1 MASILR
7 LVKERFANRPD
18 SEHGQAIVRLVI
30 ACLIVAYLL
39 GLQGFE
45 RDSHATQ
52 TMLWVMLGESV
63 VGLGLTAAIVW
74 RPGVSHLRRWIGM
87 IADYSTLA
95 ALMSLDA
102 PSLAPLYVIVLWVTI
117 GNGLRYGTTYLYT
130 AAGLAAVSFLAVILG
145 NAYWNGQPYLSAG
158 LWLGLVAIPAYLS
171 SLLRSLQNA
180 TLAARRANE
189 AKSRFLAN
197 MSHELRTP
205 LNGIIGMAEL
215 MHGTRLAPE
224 QREYADVIHTSAQSL
239 LLLVNDVLDISAIEA
254 GKLQRR
260 DVDFNLQEVA
270 KRLQKMMQPLA
281 AAKGLT
287 FKVEVAADVPVRLHG
302 DSALLTQVLLN
313 LLHNAVKFT
322 ECGEVSLQVRLSSA
336 PAGEAGRGKDGERQV
351 RLRFSVRDT
360 GIGVP
365 EQDQERIF
373 QAFEQV
379 DNGPTRRFGGTGLG
393 TTIAKTLTQLIGG
406 QIGVESNPGGGSH
419 FWIDLP
425 LLLED
430 GLGDRA
436 DAAYAADDKVIS
448 FEDPFLR
455 HKTRVRSLRVLIAD
469 DQAANR
475 TVLTRILE
483 RAGHRVSAAND
494 GEQALDQLESGQF
507 DLAVL
512 DMHMPGLTGLDVIRQ
527 LRFMQAGGARRTPTI
542 VLSADAT
549 LQASEAA
556 NQAGAMAFLTKPIVV
571 GKLLET
577 IAEVVDSQKLPA
589 VRAISDVAR
598 PVTNPAVLAELAE
611 MGLGAQFLHDFVEQC
626 LEDANGCQREL
637 AKAGEAG
644 RWDEFREI
652 AHAYKGVAENLGAH
666 SIAERCSQL
675 MRAGDE
681 MLQRER
687 AKAVNELAAQLNAVT
702 ELSREEVARLSRNS
716 GARGKDVPDVS

>member
-7 LVKERFANRPD
+7 VVKERLSNRPD
-18 SEHGQAIVRLVI
+18 SEHGQALVRLVI

-39 GLQGFE
+39 GLRAFDQA
-45 RDSHATQ
+45 SVATQ
-52 TMLWVMLGESV
+52 TMLWVMSAESV
-63 VGLGLTAAIVW
+63 VGLGLMAAIVRW
-74 RPGVSHLRRWIGM
+74 PGVSHLRRWIGM
-87 IADYSTLA
+87 LADYSTLA
-95 ALMSLDA
+95 MLMSLDA

-130 AAGLAAVSFLAVILG
+130 AASLAGASFLAVVLK
-145 NAYWNGQPYLSAG
+145 NDYWRGQPYLSTG

-171 SLLRSLQNA
+171 SLLRSLQKA
-180 TLAARRANE
+180 TEDARRANE

-224 QREYADVIHTSAQSL
+224 QREYADVIHASAQSL

-260 DVDFNLQEVA
+260 DIDFNLQEVM
-270 KRLQKMMQPLA
+270 KRLQKMLQPLA

-287 FKVEVAADVPVRLHG
+287 LKVDIEQDVPVRLNG

-313 LLHNAVKFT
+313 LLHNAIKFT
-322 ECGEVSLQVRLSSA
+322 EKGGVSLVARLVGGGTGPGA
-336 PAGEAGRGKDGERQV
+336 PGVERQV

-360 GIGVP
+360 GIGVAS
-365 EQDQERIF
+365 QDVDRIF

-393 TTIAKTLTQLIGG
+393 TTIAKTLTQLLGGEIGL
-406 QIGVESNPGGGSH
+406 EANPGGGSH
-419 FWIDLP
+419 FWVELP
-425 LLLED
+425 LRLEE
-430 GLGDRA
+430 A
-436 DAAYAADDKVIS
+436 APDAPDAQQGSGKIIS

-469 DQAANR
+469 DQSANR

-483 RAGHRVSAAND
+483 RAGHRVQGAND
-494 GEQALDQLESGQF
+494 GEQALDQLELGQF

-512 DMHMPGLTGLDVIRQ
+512 DMHMPGLSGLDVIRQ
-527 LRFMQAGGARRTPTI
+527 LRFMQAGNGRRTPTI
-542 VLSADAT
+542 ILSADAT

-556 NQAGAMAFLTKPIVV
+556 SEAGAMAFLTKPIVV
-571 GKLLET
+571 GRLLET
-577 IAEVVDSQKLPA
+577 IADVVDSQRMPA
-589 VRAISDVAR
+589 VRAISDVSR
-598 PVTNPAVLAELAE
+598 PLTNPAVLAELAE
-611 MGLGAQFLHDFVEQC
+611 MGLGDQFLRDFVEQC
-626 LEDANGCQREL
+626 LKDAQSCQSDL
-637 AKAGEAG
+637 EAAAAVA

-666 SIAERCSQL
+666 SIAERCSQV
-675 MRAGDE
+675 MRASDE
-681 MLQRER
+681 VLVRECPKLVLDL
-687 AKAVNELAAQLNAVT
+687 ATQLSAVADV
-702 ELSREEVARLSRNS
+702 SRQEVARLSRGN
-716 GARGKDVPDVS
+716 RGKDVPDVS

>member
-7 LVKERFANRPD
+7 LLKERLSNRPD
-18 SEHGQAIVRLVI
+18 SEHGQALVRLII

-39 GLQGFE
+39 GLQAFE
-45 RDSHATQ
+45 QDSRATQ
-52 TMLWVMLGESV
+52 TMLWVMSAESL
-63 VGLGLTAAIVW
+63 VGLGLLAGIVRW
-74 RPGVSHLRRWIGM
+74 PGVSHLRRWIGM

-130 AAGLAAVSFLAVILG
+130 AASVAGASFLAVILA
-145 NAYWNGQPYLSAG
+145 NPYWRDQPYLAAG

-171 SLLRSLQNA
+171 SLLRSLQKA
-180 TLAARRANE
+180 TEDARRANE

-260 DVDFNLQEVA
+260 DVDFNLQEVM
-270 KRLQKMMQPLA
+270 KRLQKMLQPLA

-287 FKVEVAADVPVRLHG
+287 LKIDVEQDVPLRLNG

-322 ECGEVSLQVRLSSA
+322 EKGGVSLVTRIADGGA
-336 PAGEAGRGKDGERQV
+336 PVALAGGGRQA

-360 GIGVP
+360 GIGIP
-365 EQDQERIF
+365 SADQERIF

-393 TTIAKTLTQLIGG
+393 TTIAKTLTQLLGGEIGL
-406 QIGVESNPGGGSH
+406 ETNPGGGSH
-419 FWIDLP
+419 FWIELP
-425 LLLED
+425 LRLED
-430 GLGDRA
+430 AAPAAHEAAPA
-436 DAAYAADDKVIS
+436 DSGKVVS
-448 FEDPFLR
+448 FEDPFIR
-455 HKTRVRSLRVLIAD
+455 HKTRVRSLKVLIAD
-469 DQAANR
+469 DQSANR

-483 RAGHRVSAAND
+483 RAGHRVQAVND
-494 GEQALDQLESGQF
+494 GEEALDQLETGQF
-507 DLAVL
+507 ELAIL
-512 DMHMPGLTGLDVIRQ
+512 DMHMPGLSGLDVIRQ
-527 LRFMQAGGARRTPTI
+527 LRFMQAGNSRRTPTI
-542 VLSADAT
+542 ILSADAT

-556 NQAGAMAFLTKPIVV
+556 SEAGAMAFLTKPIVV
-571 GKLLET
+571 GRLLET
-577 IAEVVDSQKLPA
+577 IADVVDTQRLPA
-589 VRAISDVAR
+589 VRAISDVSR
-598 PVTNPAVLAELAE
+598 PLTNPAVLAELAE
-611 MGLGAQFLHDFVEQC
+611 MGLGDQFLRDFVEQC
-626 LEDANGCQREL
+626 LKDAAACQTNL
-637 AKAGEAG
+637 GAAGQAQH
-644 RWDEFREI
+644 WDEFREV
-652 AHAYKGVAENLGAH
+652 AHAYKGVCENLGAH
-666 SIAERCSQL
+666 SIAERCSQI
-675 MRAGDE
+675 MRAGDDA
-681 MLQRER
+681 LAREHG
-687 AKAVNELAAQLNAVT
+687 KLVSELAGQLAAVAD
-702 ELSREEVARLSRNS
+702 LSRQEVARLSR
-716 GARGKDVPDVS
+716 GGRGKDVPDVS